1 MYGMAS
7 VQNFTNNFTPI
18 KEILFFLY
26 KTQNKW
32 NMFKDE
38 ISNNKLEI
46 ENLFHYKIVK
56 TTNELQWEYI
66 RENLLWEFRCSFCRQ
81 KYAALLYNDDIYLLE

>member
-1 MYGMAS
+1 MEMYGMAS

-18 KEILFFLY
+18 TEILFFLY
-26 KTQNKW
+26 KAQNKW

-46 ENLFHYKIVK
+46 EKSFS
-56 TTNELQWEYI
+56 LQ
-66 RENLLWEFRCSFCRQ
+66 NS
-81 KYAALLYNDDIYLLE
+81 